1 MCVCVCDGQ
10 MCASVRNYV
19 CEREC
24 MNKHMCLR
32 SMDQHVHVWVRD
44 GRAVMVKVMFVC
56 VL

>member
-1 MCVCVCDGQ
+1 MRVCDGQ
-10 MCASVRNYV
+10 MCVSVCNYV

-32 SMDQHVHVWVRD
+32 LADQHVCVWVRD
-44 GRAVMVKVMFVC
+44 GSAVMVKVMFVC